1 LLDNFQAVIHRME
14 VLVVVFKLDD
24 DIFEETLLHGLPVS
38 LILRIIA
45 LLTMQYNG
53 RIIATLNPTRGFS
66 QPGISTYFDRLH
78 TLTCCYAD

>member
-1 LLDNFQAVIHRME
+1 MLDNFHAVIHSME
-14 VLVVVFKLDD
+14 ILVVVYKLDD
-24 DIFEETLLHGLPVS
+24 DIFEETLLNGLPVS

-66 QPGISTYFDRLH
+66 RRGISSYSDRLH